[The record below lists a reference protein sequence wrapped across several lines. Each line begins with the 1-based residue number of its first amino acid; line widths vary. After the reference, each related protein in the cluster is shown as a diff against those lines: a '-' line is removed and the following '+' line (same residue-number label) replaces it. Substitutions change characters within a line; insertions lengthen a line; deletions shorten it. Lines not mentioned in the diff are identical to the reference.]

1 MPARLKIRSTTFT
14 ADAGVIAAVNPPRIP
29 GTLHA
34 RTGAAAKAKRARPLV
49 VDTPALTME
58 KTPVD
63 PVPQAYRDLQRGL
76 QDTDRGAEVGRTYRR
91 LKR

>member
-1 MPARLKIRSTTFT
+1 MPAPLKIRSTTFT
-14 ADAGVIAAVNPPRIP
+14 GEAGVIAAVNVPRIP
-29 GTLHA
+29 GTLHVK
-34 RTGAAAKAKRARPLV
+34 TGAAPKARRARPLV
-49 VDTPALTME
+49 VDPPALTME

-63 PVPQAYRDLQRGL
+63 AVPQAYRDLQRGL